1 MFLPAG
7 IFLRWVEQHIKAI
20 ITAEEVMFNSFPPS
34 DCLSC
39 KKVPFGLGGGGG
51 LCAQFNRLFTYWLA
65 IYNVE
70 ILIR

>member
-51 LCAQFNRLFTYWLA
+51 DYVHNST
-65 IYNVE
+65 VSS
-70 ILIR
+70 LIG

>member
-39 KKVPFGLGGGGG
+39 KKVPFGLGGGGDYVH
-51 LCAQFNRLFTYWLA
+51 NST
-65 IYNVE
+65 VSS
-70 ILIR
+70 LIG

>member
-51 LCAQFNRLFTYWLA
+51 GTMCTIQPSLHLLVSYL
-65 IYNVE
+65 
-70 ILIR
+70 

>member
-34 DCLSC
+34 DCL
-39 KKVPFGLGGGGG
+39 KVPFGLGGGGTMCTIQPS
-51 LCAQFNRLFTYWLA
+51 LHLLVSYL
-65 IYNVE
+65 
-70 ILIR
+70 

>member
-51 LCAQFNRLFTYWLA
+51 GDYVHNST
-65 IYNVE
+65 VSS
-70 ILIR
+70 LIG

>member
-39 KKVPFGLGGGGG
+39 KKVPFGLGGGDYVH
-51 LCAQFNRLFTYWLA
+51 NST
-65 IYNVE
+65 VSS
-70 ILIR
+70 LIG